1 MLGAAWSGH
10 LLFLLLLLPAA
21 GRAAETGTL
30 LCTGTLTQSPGME
43 WPKQSIEFSLA
54 YGPGLVT
61 PLKSDLEALNV
72 PVQMELDETALKAF
86 EPQPRMPVAGN
97 LVRIAALNVSRQTG
111 RFTLRAE
118 LVRESSGVLVGSS
131 VWEGTC
137 APAPAG
143 RKF

>member
-1 MLGAAWSGH
+1 MARGF
-10 LLFLLLLLPAA
+10 LFLLLFLTGGARSEDAA
-21 GRAAETGTL
+21 GTL
-30 LCTGTLTQSPGME
+30 LCTGTLTQSSGME
-43 WPKQSIEFSLA
+43 WQKQTIEFSLA

-61 PLKSDLEALNV
+61 PLRSDLEPLNV
-72 PVQMELDETALKAF
+72 PLQMELDDAALKAY

-97 LVRIAALNVSRQTG
+97 ILRIPSLLVSRQTG

-118 LVRESSGVLVGSS
+118 LARESSGVLVGSS
-131 VWEGTC
+131 VWEGSC

>member
-1 MLGAAWSGH
+1 MARA
-10 LLFLLLLLPAA
+10 FLLLLLLVPGPSGIQAA
-21 GRAAETGTL
+21 TGTL
-30 LCTGTLTQSPGME
+30 LCTGTLTQSPGMD

-61 PLKSDLEALNV
+61 PIKSDLEALNV
-72 PVQMELDETALKAF
+72 PVQMELDDAALKAF

-97 LVRIAALNVSRQTG
+97 IVRIAALDISRQTG

-118 LVRESSGVLVGSS
+118 LTRESSGVLVGTS
-131 VWEGTC
+131 VWEGAC
-137 APAPAG
+137 APAPAE